1 MVVVRHMVAISY
13 RRSLQMTPVLRRV
26 KGTCAELAMQ
36 PGKPCRATSDVTLS
50 GAFNAPCQP
59 AESGMITLFVII
71 SVDNDYFAIVV
82 TP

>member
-1 MVVVRHMVAISY
+1 MAAIRHMAADSY
-13 RRSLQMTPVLRRV
+13 GRNPQMTPVLSRV
-26 KGTCAELAMQ
+26 KQAGVKMARW
-36 PGKPCRATSDVTLS
+36 PGKPCRATNDVTLS

-59 AESGMITLFVII
+59 AELGMIGLFVII